1 MARNWNPAF
10 IEFALENKFIV
21 PIPAHVQRLG
31 RNRQALEI
39 NPVSSPYFAKLPCRT
54 GRASQGTVIIKRSP
68 EENHLLHLNPPP
80 LCFFP
85 DHPGAESFH
94 FLDISGEFR
103 TF

>member
-1 MARNWNPAF
+1 MALNWNPAY

-21 PIPAHVQRLG
+21 PIPAHVQRFG

-39 NPVSSPYFAKLPCRT
+39 NPVSSPYFAK
-54 GRASQGTVIIKRSP
+54 ASQGTVMIERFA

-80 LCFFP
+80 LRFFP
-85 DHPGAESFH
+85 DHPGAESFY

-103 TF
+103 NF